1 MTLKTIATGS
11 TGNCYILTSDSGKHL
26 ILDAGIPIA
35 EIKKGLDFDVE
46 NVVGAIITHCHNDH
60 SLSANKLKKMGIPVW
75 QPYLSDK
82 VRQRTHLDKFVVECF
97 DVPHNGTSCRAYII
111 KVDGTTILYC
121 TDFEYI
127 PYDLSKKQINIM
139 LIELNYQSDRIAD
152 MDSHRQHTVLGH
164 AEEQTTIGA
173 ILKNKRNLRKVI
185 LCHMS
190 KSGSLDRDLAMEH
203 IREFVPEEYID
214 IVWANE
220 NTTEDISECPF

>member
-1 MTLKTIATGS
+1 MKLKTIATGS

-35 EIKKGLDFDVE
+35 EIKKGLNYDVE
-46 NVVGAIITHCHNDH
+46 NIVGAIVTHCHNDH
-60 SLSANKLKKMGIPVW
+60 SLSVGKLRNMGIPTW
-75 QPYLSDK
+75 CPYYSDK
-82 VRQRTHLDKFVVECF
+82 VRQKTHLDCFEIECF
-97 DVPHNGTSCRAYII
+97 DVPHNGTACRAFII
-111 KVDGTTILYC
+111 EVDGTTILYC

-139 LIELNYQSDRIAD
+139 LIELNYQSDKIAD
-152 MDSHRQHTVLGH
+152 MDNHRQHTVLGH

-190 KSGSLDRDLAMEH
+190 KSGSLNRETAMQH
-203 IREFVPEEYID
+203 IREVIPDYID
-214 IVWANE
+214 VVWARE
-220 NTTEDISECPF
+220 NTVEDISECPF